1 VEQGGE
7 AKMDGSFEE
16 LRVFILESIKELKT
30 NNEKQNEQIGEIMK
44 GIKQIEIELS
54 NWKGR
59 IIALTSI
66 IAIAVSIIVPI
77 IIEKIWK

>member
-1 VEQGGE
+1 
-7 AKMDGSFEE
+7 MDGSFEE
-16 LRVFILESIKELKT
+16 LRVFILESIKELKA
-30 NNEKQNEQIGEIMK
+30 NNEKQNEQIAEIMK

-77 IIEKIWK
+77 IIEKLWK

>member
-1 VEQGGE
+1 
-7 AKMDGSFEE
+7 MDGSFEE
-16 LRVFILESIKELKT
+16 LRVFILESIKELKA
-30 NNEKQNEQIGEIMK
+30 NNEKQNEQIAEIMRSV
-44 GIKQIEIELS
+44 KQIEIELS

-66 IAIAVSIIVPI
+66 IAVAVSIIVPI

>member
-1 VEQGGE
+1 
-7 AKMDGSFEE
+7 MDGSFEE
-16 LRVFILESIKELKT
+16 LRVFILESIRELKA

>member
-1 VEQGGE
+1 
-7 AKMDGSFEE
+7 MDGSFEE
-16 LRVFILESIKELKT
+16 LRVFILESIKELKA
-30 NNEKQNEQIGEIMK
+30 NNEKQNEQIDEIMR

-66 IAIAVSIIVPI
+66 IAIVVSIIVPI

>member
-1 VEQGGE
+1 
-7 AKMDGSFEE
+7 MDGSFEE
-16 LRVFILESIKELKT
+16 LRVFILESIKELKA
-30 NNEKQNEQIGEIMK
+30 NNEKQNEQIAEIMR

-66 IAIAVSIIVPI
+66 IAIVVSIIVPI

>member
-1 VEQGGE
+1 
-7 AKMDGSFEE
+7 MDGSFEE
-16 LRVFILESIKELKT
+16 LRVFILESIRELKAC
-30 NNEKQNEQIGEIMK
+30 NEKQNEQIAEIMR

>member
-1 VEQGGE
+1 
-7 AKMDGSFEE
+7 MDGSFEE
-16 LRVFILESIKELKT
+16 LRVFILESIRELKA
-30 NNEKQNEQIGEIMK
+30 NNEKQNEQIAEIMRSV
-44 GIKQIEIELS
+44 KQIEIELS

-66 IAIAVSIIVPI
+66 IAIAISIIVPI